1 MVSTFHGLE
10 TARRGMNTQQ
20 SALYTTGHNISNA
33 NTPGYSRQR
42 VNFES
47 TTPYPGPGMN
57 APKIPGQMGT
67 GVQAGS
73 IQRIR
78 DQFAD
83 KQFRDENNK
92 LGYWDSRADA
102 LKRMEEIMNEPSTE
116 GLSASLDEFWKKLQD
131 LATDPQ
137 NTGARDVVLTQG
149 RAVADS
155 FKYIA
160 ESLNGIRDNIK
171 SEIDLAVSTIN
182 SIAEQIN
189 GLNQQIK
196 SVEPNGFLPNDLY
209 DERDRLLD
217 QLSEMVNVKITPNP
231 SGGNKDPLAVG
242 TYTIEIVGDDGT
254 SLGVIVDGENLTTN
268 AISLTTATETGDPT
282 NKTYIDKIALN
293 GTNISTESFS
303 AGKLKG
309 LIESYGYVQNDGKMA
324 GIFPDTMKNLDK
336 LAYVFVTEFNQVH
349 QNGKTLN
356 GTTGQAFF
364 EYEGNITINSDA
376 TNPSNWMGAASKI
389 KVAITNRDE
398 IAASPNSPQ
407 TNYGDGANAYALG
420 DVITKDFTKFTG
432 TGAIPSDLGIQGN
445 VKSFYAGM
453 IGTLGVTARETN
465 LRKSNAEY
473 TKDSVELR
481 RQSVM
486 AVSLDEEMTNLIK
499 FQHAYNAS
507 ARQITVIDE
516 MLDKIINGMG
526 VVGR

>member
-10 TARRGMNTQQ
+10 TARRGLNTQQ

-42 VNFES
+42 VNFE
-47 TTPYPGPGMN
+47 TTTSFPGVGMN

-67 GVQAGS
+67 GVQTGS

-78 DQFAD
+78 DQFSD

-92 LGYWDSRADA
+92 LGYWRARADA
-102 LKRMEEIMNEPSTE
+102 LERMEEIMNEPSTE

-131 LATDPQ
+131 LAADPQ

-149 RAVADS
+149 QAVADS

-160 ESLNGIRDNIK
+160 DSLNGVRDNIK
-171 SEIDLAVSTIN
+171 SEIDLSVSTIN
-182 SIAEQIN
+182 SIAAQIN
-189 GLNQQIK
+189 GLNQQIN
-196 SVEPNGFLPNDLY
+196 SIEPIGYLPNDLY
-209 DERDRLLD
+209 DERDRLID
-217 QLSEMVNVKITPNP
+217 QLSEFVNVKITPNP
-231 SGGNKDPLAVG
+231 SGGNKDPQAVG
-242 TYTIEIVGDDGT
+242 TYTIEILGDDGT
-254 SLGVIVDGENLTTN
+254 SLGTLVDGKNLSTN
-268 AISLTTATETGDPT
+268 PVSITTATETGDPT

-293 GTNISTESFS
+293 GTAISTESFS
-303 AGKLKG
+303 DGKLKG
-309 LIESYGYVQNDGKMA
+309 LIESYGYVKDDGKMA
-324 GIFPDTMKNLDK
+324 GVYPDTLKNLDK
-336 LAYVFVTEFNQVH
+336 LAYAFATEFNQVH
-349 QNGKTLN
+349 QNGKALN
-356 GTTGQAFF
+356 GSTGQAFF
-364 EYEGNITINSDA
+364 EYEGNNAIDSDA
-376 TNPSNWMGAASKI
+376 ANPSSWMGAASKL
-389 KVAITNRDE
+389 KVAIANRDD
-398 IAASPNSPQ
+398 IAASPNNAQ
-407 TNYGDGANAYALG
+407 TNIGNGGNAYALA
-420 DVITKDFTKFTG
+420 DVLTKNFTTFTG
-432 TGAIPSDLGIQGN
+432 SGKIPSDLEIQGD

-473 TKDSVELR
+473 TKDSVEMR

-486 AVSLDEEMTNLIK
+486 AVSLDEEMTNIIK

-526 VVGR
+526 HVGR

>member
-47 TTPYPGPGMN
+47 TTPYPGVGMN

-78 DQFAD
+78 DQFSD

-102 LKRMEEIMNEPSTE
+102 LERMEEIMNEPSTE

-131 LATDPQ
+131 LAADPQ

-149 RAVADS
+149 QAVADS
-155 FKYIA
+155 FKYIS
-160 ESLNGIRDNIK
+160 ESLNGVRDNIK
-171 SEIDLAVSTIN
+171 SEIDLSVSTIN

-189 GLNQQIK
+189 GLNQQIN
-196 SVEPNGFLPNDLY
+196 SIEPNGFLPNDLY
-209 DERDRLLD
+209 DERDRLID
-217 QLSEMVNVKITPNP
+217 QLSELVNVKITPNP

-242 TYTIEIVGDDGT
+242 TYSIEIVGNDGT
-254 SLGVIVDGENLTTN
+254 SLGLLVDGRNLSTN
-268 AISLTTATETGDPT
+268 AVSLTTSTETGDPT
-282 NKTYIDKIALN
+282 NKTYIDKITIN
-293 GTNISTESFS
+293 GAAISTESFS
-303 AGKLKG
+303 DGKVKG
-309 LIESYGYVQNDGKMA
+309 LIESYGYVQDDGTTV
-324 GIFPDTMKNLDK
+324 GIYSDTLKNLDK
-336 LAYVFVTEFNQVH
+336 LAFAFVTEFNQVH

-364 EYEGNITINSDA
+364 EYEGNIEIINNA
-376 TNPSNWMGAASKI
+376 TNPSNWMGAASKL
-389 KVAITNRDE
+389 KVAISNRDD
-398 IAASPNSPQ
+398 IAASPNSTQ
-407 TNYGDGANAYALG
+407 TNFGDGGNANALAE
-420 DVITKDFTKFTG
+420 VMTKDFTSFS
-432 TGAIPSDLGIQGN
+432 GAGNVPSDLEIQGD
-445 VKSFYAGM
+445 VKTFYAGM

-465 LRKSNAEY
+465 LRKTNAEY

-486 AVSLDEEMTNLIK
+486 AVSLDEEMTNMIK